1 MKQSRTR
8 LFTSLVKGI
17 FRGRRKQS
25 VAMETYL
32 KCIPTIER
40 LIERHQMGINLKERL
55 VVLDISVHLAFLP
68 VGTSDYAY
76 RQADKRY
83 AAFFDKVVAYM
94 NFQLGRLGKKD
105 FIDPTKE
112 TVSFVVTRK
121 ETVMWEDGE
130 PVPPHLQVREKTVF
144 VGAYRDGVV
153 DYKEVVSSEL

>member
-1 MKQSRTR
+1 MKQSGTR
-8 LFTSLVKGI
+8 LFTSLVRGI

-25 VAMETYL
+25 IAMETYL

-40 LIERHQMGINLKERL
+40 LIERHQLGINLKERL
-55 VVLDISVHLAFLP
+55 VVLDIGIHLAFLP
-68 VGTSDYAY
+68 AGTSATAW

-121 ETVMWEDGE
+121 ETVMWENDE
-130 PVPPHLQVREKTVF
+130 PVPPHLQVREKTVL

-153 DYKEVVSSEL
+153 DYKTVDS

>member
-1 MKQSRTR
+1 MKTSKLETFR
-8 LFTSLVKGI
+8 SLVKGV
-17 FRGRRKQS
+17 FRGKRREA

-55 VVLDISVHLAFLP
+55 VVLDIGVHLAFLP
-68 VGTSDYAY
+68 AGTSVYAY

-121 ETVMWEDGE
+121 ETVMWENDE
-130 PVPPHLQVREKTVF
+130 PVPAHLQVREKTILE
-144 VGAYRDGVV
+144 GAYRNGGV
-153 DYKEVVSSEL
+153 DYKDV

>member
-1 MKQSRTR
+1 MKTSKLETFR
-8 LFTSLVKGI
+8 SLVKGV
-17 FRGRRKQS
+17 FRGKRREA

-32 KCIPTIER
+32 SCIPSIQKLIDRHR
-40 LIERHQMGINLKERL
+40 LGIDLKERL

-68 VGTSDYAY
+68 AGTSASAW

-121 ETVMWEDGE
+121 ETVMWENDE
-130 PVPPHLQVREKTVF
+130 PVPAHLQVREKTLL
-144 VGAYRDGVV
+144 VGVYRDGVV
-153 DYKEVVSSEL
+153 DYKEVENGPM